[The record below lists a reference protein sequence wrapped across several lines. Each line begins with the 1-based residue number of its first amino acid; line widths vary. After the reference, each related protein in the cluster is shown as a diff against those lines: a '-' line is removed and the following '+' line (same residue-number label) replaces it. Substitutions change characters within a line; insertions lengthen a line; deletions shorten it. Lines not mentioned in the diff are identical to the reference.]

1 MKKQNNLES
10 FVTTKAVLAKLILL
24 SFVFLMVIPAPK
36 ALADFYKKTEADGT
50 IVFTNVPATSGY
62 TMIYDEYE
70 DEYVSYTEYFYNS
83 NTYDRIIS
91 DASELYGIDP
101 FLIKAIIKTESN
113 FNPFALSKKGACGL
127 MQLIPATAKRF
138 GVSDIYDPRANI
150 YGGTKYLNFLM
161 DFFNGD
167 LKLVLAGYNAG
178 ENAVVKYNNQIPPYK
193 ETKNY
198 VKKVLKFLDYFND
211 IPLDL

>member
-1 MKKQNNLES
+1 MKKPNKLKS
-10 FVTTKAVLAKLILL
+10 SVPTKTVLAKLIIL
-24 SFVFLMVIPAPK
+24 SFVFILVAPAPN
-36 ALADFYKKTEADGT
+36 ALADFYKKIEADGT
-50 IVFTNVPATSGY
+50 IVFTNIPTTDGY

-70 DEYVSYTEYFYNS
+70 DEYVSYSEYFYNS
-83 NTYDRIIS
+83 NTYDTIIK
-91 DASELYGIDP
+91 DASEIYGVDP
-101 FLIKAIIKTESN
+101 YLIKAVIKTESN
-113 FNPFALSKKGACGL
+113 FNPYALSHKGACGL

-138 GVSDIYDPRANI
+138 GVSDIYDPRSNI
-150 YGGTKYLNFLM
+150 YGGTKYLNYLM

-167 LKLVLAGYNAG
+167 LRLVLAGYNAG

-211 IPLDL
+211 IPLEL